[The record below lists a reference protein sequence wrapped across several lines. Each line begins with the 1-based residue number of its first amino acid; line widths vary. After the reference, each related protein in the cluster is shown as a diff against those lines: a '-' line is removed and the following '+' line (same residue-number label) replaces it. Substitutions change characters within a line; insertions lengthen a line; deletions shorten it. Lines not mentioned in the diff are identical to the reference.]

1 MGGLTSIQRSNV
13 QELDI
18 SASAAYRYPPKTG
31 CYFGSYFSMGGQR
44 FDTPQPEAYLFGENT
59 DLNYLSTRPAPFP
72 YPSLQPKEPIK
83 TLKSLVNIR
92 KDSLKLVPALRD
104 EEERGD
110 GHYSIE
116 FTFDTEARTAIT
128 VHFFAREEIQT
139 GHAIYTARDPT
150 LRSETFHYERGSSQ
164 TFYQP
169 AFTFD
174 PSTFDDD
181 EFNYNPAKDVIPI
194 VIQCIVEEGE
204 EHAGHSHALLATLEQ
219 TAEASYYIKP
229 LKQKQMVDGVYYMLQ
244 EIFGIENKNSGEPG
258 KTPEEDEFA
267 DDIGSDCVICMSDP
281 RDTLI
286 LPCRHLCLCSTCAD
300 SLRYQASCCPICRAP
315 FRALLRIR
323 ALRKIGSTAVTPN
336 EDEEH
341 QTSQENVPS
350 GYEAVPL
357 GEALNGPS
365 PIRAGAEGGAGER
378 LLGSASSEGRS
389 RRSRKKGRTSSAASV
404 RSRTSEDQSAGYREE
419 NETKTNPM
427 ANGSVRSLP
436 DAKKK
441 AKVPMATP
449 ATGDVVELFKDETK
463 LAMPPLA
470 LRETPPSS
478 ASADSK
484 SSHSTASPQSISQ
497 EGSLT
502 SEPQLRSARKG
513 SLKSNPSRDGSQM
526 SSDSQTLDRL
536 VVHGLQETS
545 IDGDDYPET
554 NSTLAPVMYDET
566 EEPQMAEL
574 SHTSASLGYT
584 MDLELPG
591 TPQSSDPNVGIGG
604 GVMGNRDS
612 QASFSST
619 SSTRQ
624 LLASTPSNI
633 QLEEAHE
640 QMV

>member
-1 MGGLTSIQRSNV
+1 MGGLTSMQRSNV

-44 FDTPQPEAYLFGENT
+44 FDTPQPEAYLFGENS
-59 DLNYLSTRPAPFP
+59 DLNYLSSRPAPFP
-72 YPSLQPKEPIK
+72 YPHLQPSEPTK

-92 KDSLKLVPALRD
+92 KDSLKLIKAVREG
-104 EEERGD
+104 EETED

-116 FTFDTEARTAIT
+116 FTFDTEARTAFTI
-128 VHFFAREEIQT
+128 HFFAREEIQT

-174 PSTFDDD
+174 PSIFEED
-181 EFNYNPAKDVIPI
+181 EFTYIPGKDVIPI
-194 VIQCIVEEGE
+194 VIQGIVEEGE
-204 EHAGHSHALLATLEQ
+204 EHAGHSHALFATLEQ
-219 TAEASYYIKP
+219 TMESTYVIKT

-244 EIFGIENKNSGEPG
+244 EIFGIENKNSGESG
-258 KTPEEDEFA
+258 KTVEEDEFA
-267 DDIGSDCVICMSDP
+267 DDIGSDCVICMSDA

-315 FRALLRIR
+315 FRALLQIR
-323 ALRKIGSTAVTPN
+323 ALRKIGTTVPTPN
-336 EDEEH
+336 DDEEH
-341 QTSQENVPS
+341 QANQENVPS

-365 PIRAGAEGGAGER
+365 PTRASADGGAGER

-389 RRSRKKGRTSSAASV
+389 RRGRRKARSSSAASL
-404 RSRTSEDQSAGYREE
+404 RSRTSEEQTTGFREE
-419 NETKTNPM
+419 NETKKSAM

-436 DAKKK
+436 ESKK
-441 AKVPMATP
+441 AAKAQAVVTS
-449 ATGDVVELFKDETK
+449 GDVVELFQDDNKP
-463 LAMPPLA
+463 AMPPLA

-484 SSHSTASPQSISQ
+484 SGRSTASPQSVAL
-497 EGSLT
+497 EGSLM
-502 SEPQLRSARKG
+502 SADSRPQSAGKG
-513 SLKSNPSRDGSQM
+513 SLKSNRSREGSQK
-526 SSDSQTLDRL
+526 SVDTKTVDRL
-536 VVHGLQETS
+536 VVHGLQETA
-545 IDGDDYPET
+545 IDDPES
-554 NSTLAPVMYDET
+554 NPAMGVMYDET

-574 SHTSASLGYT
+574 SHNSASLSYT

-591 TPQSSDPNVGIGG
+591 TPQSNPNEL
-604 GVMGNRDS
+604 GNRDS
-612 QASFSST
+612 QASYSST
-619 SSTRQ
+619 GSTRQ
-624 LLASTPSNI
+624 LLSTPSNI
-633 QLEEAHE
+633 QLEETHE